1 MKPEEMHEKV
11 CEPKFEA
18 LSKGITEVKKISLK
32 THKALCESN
41 GKPSLIS
48 RMEKAEEA
56 IAKGKNQ
63 PKTFTKFG
71 IVFKPIES
79 TDIARTVGMLLLVVL
94 VLERFGLLGS
104 IMRLAGK

>member
-1 MKPEEMHEKV
+1 MKPEEMQEKV
-11 CEPKFEA
+11 CGPIMVRIETK
-18 LSKGITEVKKISLK
+18 LDK

-41 GKPSLIS
+41 GKPSIIS
-48 RMEKAEEA
+48 RLEKAEA
-56 IAKGKNQ
+56 ALVKQGKE